1 MQKIAIITSGFLPV
15 PATKGGAVENLIVN
29 LLEENEKNKK
39 LNFEVISIFEQKAY
53 DISKKYKKSSFKFIK
68 INSIVEVL
76 DKLIFW
82 FAKKILKKNNSQ
94 SYRYIFQRLYFL
106 NKCSKIL
113 NKNNYDKVLLE
124 NHPTQYLS
132 LKWRRNY
139 KKYDGRYYYHC
150 HNEFPGT
157 YGCQDVI
164 AKTKTIICVSKFIV
178 NNTSNFVGMPINKF
192 TVLRNCIDTS
202 RFSNSI
208 SDEEKESLRK
218 KYNIN
223 KDDKIL
229 LFTGR
234 ITKEKGVKELIESLK
249 NVKYE
254 KYKLLILGSALNEL
268 TAKTRYQEEIEE
280 EVKLISDKVIFTGF
294 IKYDDINK
302 FYSLADIAVLPSIW
316 NDPAP
321 LTIIEALV
329 SGLPIITTNSG
340 GIPEYATNGSAIILN
355 KDENIV
361 KELSKKIDSLLND
374 DEKLRKMSQIARNV
388 SVDLTLENYYEN
400 FYKIMVENND

>member
-1 MQKIAIITSGFLPV
+1 MKKA
-15 PATKGGAVENLIVN
+15 LIVGLN
-29 LLEENEKNKK
+29 NYPGCKLEWCDNDAIAMKELIESNGDGSP
-39 LNFEVISIFEQKAY
+39 NFEVISIFEQKAY
-53 DISKKYKKSSFKFIK
+53 DLSKKYKNSSFKFIK
-68 INSIVEVL
+68 INSIIEVL

-82 FAKKILKKNNSQ
+82 FAKKILKKDNSH

-132 LKWRRNY
+132 LKWRKNY

-157 YGCQDVI
+157 YGCKDII
-164 AKTKTIICVSKFIV
+164 AKTKTILCVSEFIA
-178 NNTSNFVGMPINKF
+178 NNTSNFLGMPINKF
-192 TVLRNCIDTS
+192 TILRNCINTS
-202 RFSNSI
+202 RFSKSI

-249 NVKYE
+249 KVKYE
-254 KYKLLILGSALNEL
+254 KYKLLILGSALNKL
-268 TAKTRYQEEIEE
+268 KAKTKYQEEIEE
-280 EVKLISDKVIFTGF
+280 FVKIMSDKIIFTGF
-294 IKYDDINK
+294 IKYEDINK

-321 LTIIEALV
+321 LTIIESLV

-340 GIPEYATNGSAIILN
+340 GIPEYAINGSAIILN
-355 KDENIV
+355 KEKDIV
-361 KELSKKIDSLLND
+361 NELSKNIDDLLND
-374 DEKLRKMSQIARNV
+374 DNKLEEMSQIAKKV
-388 SVDLTLENYYEN
+388 SKDLTLENYYES
-400 FYKIMVENND
+400 FCKIMMRN